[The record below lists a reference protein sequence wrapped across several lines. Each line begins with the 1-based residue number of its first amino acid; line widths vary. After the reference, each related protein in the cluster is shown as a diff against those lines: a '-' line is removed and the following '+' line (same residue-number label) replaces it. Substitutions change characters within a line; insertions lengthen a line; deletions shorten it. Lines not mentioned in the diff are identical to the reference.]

1 MKEKITQRV
10 KNKLEQN
17 KQTRTDRINS
27 GERSRG
33 VYLLPNLFTTAA
45 LFAGFYA
52 VIASMDG
59 NFEKAAFAIFI
70 AMILDG
76 LDGRVA
82 RMTNTESQFGKE
94 YDSLSDMVSFGIA
107 PALVMYQWGIDHLV
121 SLSGF
126 WGKAGWVVAFSY
138 CVCAA
143 LRLARFNVHVGKVDK
158 RYFEGLPSPAAAGV
172 VAGYILFDSSF
183 NLDPAVTIVPALV
196 LTFLAGALMVSN
208 IKFRSFKD
216 INLNRKVP
224 FHTLLLVPLV
234 FVAIGVDPHR
244 TLFTLFFIFAASG
257 PVGLLVRRLKGEK
270 TESLI
275 PDDVHDET
283 VILDVSEFSV
293 PDSEEAE

>member
-1 MKEKITQRV
+1 MKQKISQRV
-10 KNKLEQN
+10 KNKLEKN
-17 KQTRTDRINS
+17 KQNRVTRTGP
-27 GERSRG
+27 GERGRG

-126 WGKAGWVVAFSY
+126 WGKAGWVVAFTY

-143 LRLARFNVHVGKVDK
+143 LRLARFNVHVGKTDK

-183 NLDPAVTIVPALV
+183 DLDPSITIVPALV
-196 LTFLAGALMVSN
+196 ITFLAGALMVSN

-224 FHTLLLVPLV
+224 FHILLLIPLI
-234 FVAIGVDPHR
+234 FVAIGVDPHK
-244 TLFTLFFIFAASG
+244 TLFVLFFTFAASG
-257 PVGLLVRRLKGEK
+257 PISLLIRRLRGET

-275 PDDVHDET
+275 PDDVNDET
-283 VILDVSEFSV
+283 AIIELSETSIE
-293 PDSEEAE
+293 SEE

>member
-1 MKEKITQRV
+1 MKDKITQRV
-10 KNKLEQN
+10 KDKLEES
-17 KQTRTDRINS
+17 KHKRAERVES
-27 GERSRG
+27 GERARG

-52 VIASMDG
+52 VVASMDG

-70 AMILDG
+70 AMVLDG

-82 RMTNTESQFGKE
+82 RMTKTESQFGKE

-107 PALVMYQWGIDHLV
+107 PALVMYQWGIDELV
-121 SLSGF
+121 SLSGL
-126 WGKAGWVVAFSY
+126 WGKAGWVVAFTY

-143 LRLARFNVHVGKVDK
+143 LRLARFNVHVGKLSK

-172 VAGYILFDSSF
+172 VAGFILFEGSF
-183 NLDPAVTIVPALV
+183 DIDPGISIVPALV
-196 LTFLAGALMVSN
+196 ITFLAGALMVSN

-224 FHTLLLVPLV
+224 FHILLLIPLI
-234 FVAIGVDPHR
+234 FVAIGIDPHR
-244 TLFTLFFIFAASG
+244 TLFLLFFSFAASG
-257 PVGLLVRRLKGEK
+257 PIGLVMRKFKGEK

-275 PDDVHDET
+275 PDDVDDTTMQIER
-283 VILDVSEFSV
+283 
-293 PDSEEAE
+293 PDFASHNKDD

>member
-1 MKEKITQRV
+1 MKQKISQSF
-10 KNKLEQN
+10 KNKLAQN
-17 KQTRTDRINS
+17 KHARTVRSGN
-27 GERSRG
+27 GERGRG

-45 LFAGFYA
+45 LFAGFFA

-76 LDGRVA
+76 MDGRVA
-82 RMTNTESQFGKE
+82 RMTSTESQFGKE

-143 LRLARFNVHVGKVDK
+143 LRLARFNVHIAKSEK

-172 VAGYILFDSSF
+172 LAGFILFDDSF
-183 NLDPAVTIVPALV
+183 ILDPSITIIPALV
-196 LTFLAGALMVSN
+196 LTFLSGALMVSN
-208 IKFRSFKD
+208 IKYRSFKD
-216 INLNRKVP
+216 MNLNRKVP
-224 FHTLLLVPLV
+224 FHILLLVPLLLALI
-234 FVAIGVDPHR
+234 FVDPHR

-257 PVGLLVRRLKGEK
+257 PISLVIRRLRGEE
-270 TESLI
+270 TEALI
-275 PDDVHDET
+275 PDDIHDET
-283 VILDVSEFSV
+283 MVLDTSGLK
-293 PDSEEAE
+293 SEEE